1 MILFDFFCIIINL
14 VVIFLFLFFFFFKQ
28 KTAYEITEGDWSSD
42 VCSSDLVEECLE
54 ALESP
59 LHLIS
64 LAPRLEVQGGIRL
77 KRGAKRIEVPRG
89 LELDADVREGVAPE
103 YRHEGLNVGQHL
115 ALHVVPLVE
124 VPDHAPVNPAHV
136 ALGAQLEAGE
146 RTHARVAGDELV
158 QPWLEHASLGEVYL
172 RSHGGHGG
180 TRPDEREEHP
190 GTGSAAVSL
199 HDDDGLIPDEE
210 LAIAP

>member
-1 MILFDFFCIIINL
+1 ERVHGAERGSHRHDG
-14 VVIFLFLFFFFFKQ
+14 
-28 KTAYEITEGDWSSD
+28 AYEVGGE
-42 VCSSDLVEECLE
+42 VEECLE

-103 YRHEGLNVGQHL
+103 YRH
-115 ALHVVPLVE
+115 
-124 VPDHAPVNPAHV
+124 
-136 ALGAQLEAGE
+136 
-146 RTHARVAGDELV
+146 
-158 QPWLEHASLGEVYL
+158 
-172 RSHGGHGG
+172 GGHGG

-199 HDDDGLIPDEE
+199 HEDDGLIPDEG